1 MPHLILKVLAP
12 SSLNHYI
19 NISETK
25 GMKFNM
31 FDRATMLSKVT
42 LLLVGFWMLPSSTTQ
57 AASTTM
63 QPATSGLATPI
74 FLQVIPQIDI
84 NIGGNDGDEED
95 FSLAIQALILITIL
109 SFGAAFVTMMTSF
122 TRIIV
127 VFFFLRM
134 GLGTQQSPPNQVL
147 IGLAL
152 FLTIFIMKPTFDKIN
167 DEAIQPYVNEEM
179 TQIVALKTAAVPLK
193 EFMVRQTRDQDLLYF
208 MDMAK
213 IGSINTI
220 EELPLYV
227 AVPAYVLSELRI
239 AFQIGFMIYLPFM
252 VIDLVVASILL
263 AMGIMFLPPVMVSL
277 PFKIL
282 VFVLTDGWYLLVQS
296 LVQSFN

>member
-1 MPHLILKVLAP
+1 MMPAVIKKLGLWLSIAMIITGATGSVIKAEASPVSASAIQSAFSTPVL
-12 SSLNHYI
+12 
-19 NISETK
+19 
-25 GMKFNM
+25 
-31 FDRATMLSKVT
+31 
-42 LLLVGFWMLPSSTTQ
+42 
-57 AASTTM
+57 M
-63 QPATSGLATPI
+63 Q
-74 FLQVIPQIDI
+74 IPQIDLS
-84 NIGGNDGDEED
+84 IGGEDASDED

-152 FLTIFIMKPTFDKIN
+152 FLTIFIMKPTFDRMN
-167 DEAIQPYVNEEM
+167 EQAIQPYINEEM
-179 TQIVALKTAAVPLK
+179 TQVEALASAAVPLK
-193 EFMVRQTRDQDLLYF
+193 EFMVNQTREKDLLYF
-208 MDMAK
+208 MDMA
-213 IGSINTI
+213 GVSTVDSI
-220 EELPLYV
+220 ESLPLYV
-227 AVPAYVLSELRI
+227 AVPSYVLSELRI

-263 AMGIMFLPPVMVSL
+263 SMGIMFLPPVMVSL

-296 LVQSFN
+296 LVESFR

>member
-1 MPHLILKVLAP
+1 MNLIKRCISNRYSRFAALLGLFSVMIP
-12 SSLNHYI
+12 SAAFAASSAGSLLPAFSLN
-19 NISETK
+19 
-25 GMKFNM
+25 
-31 FDRATMLSKVT
+31 
-42 LLLVGFWMLPSSTTQ
+42 LPFFMQ
-57 AASTTM
+57 A
-63 QPATSGLATPI
+63 L
-74 FLQVIPQIDI
+74 PQIDLS
-84 NIGGNDGDEED
+84 IGGEAED

-109 SFGAAFVTMMTSF
+109 SFGPAFITMMTSF

-152 FLTIFIMKPTFDKIN
+152 FLTIFIMMPTFNQVNEIAIQPFIN
-167 DEAIQPYVNEEM
+167 DEM
-179 TQIVALKTAAVPLK
+179 TQAEALVQAAIPLK
-193 EFMVRQTRDQDLLYF
+193 EFMVAQTRNQDLLFF
-208 MDMAK
+208 MDMVE
-213 IGSINTI
+213 IESVDSIEDI
-220 EELPLYV
+220 PLFVVVPSYV
-227 AVPAYVLSELRI
+227 MSELRI

-263 AMGIMFLPPVMVSL
+263 AMGIIFLPPVLVSL

-296 LVQSFN
+296 MVRSFN

>member
-1 MPHLILKVLAP
+1 MMPALLKKLGLWLSIAMIITGATGSVIKAEASPVSASAIQSAFSSPVL
-12 SSLNHYI
+12 
-19 NISETK
+19 
-25 GMKFNM
+25 
-31 FDRATMLSKVT
+31 
-42 LLLVGFWMLPSSTTQ
+42 
-57 AASTTM
+57 M
-63 QPATSGLATPI
+63 Q
-74 FLQVIPQIDI
+74 IPQIDLS
-84 NIGGNDGDEED
+84 IGGEDASDED

-152 FLTIFIMKPTFDKIN
+152 FLTIFIMKPTFDKMN
-167 DEAIQPYVNEEM
+167 EQAIQPYINEEM
-179 TQIVALKTAAVPLK
+179 TQVEALASAAVPLK
-193 EFMVRQTRDQDLLYF
+193 EFMVNQTREKDLLYF
-208 MDMAK
+208 MDMA
-213 IGSINTI
+213 GVSTVDSI
-220 EELPLYV
+220 ESLPLYV
-227 AVPAYVLSELRI
+227 AVPSYVLSELRI

-263 AMGIMFLPPVMVSL
+263 SMGIMFLPPVMVSL

-296 LVQSFN
+296 LVESFR

>member
-1 MPHLILKVLAP
+1 MYFRSSMIQMIQNIGRPVFNKRILILALAG
-12 SSLNHYI
+12 L
-19 NISETK
+19 
-25 GMKFNM
+25 
-31 FDRATMLSKVT
+31 LT
-42 LLLVGFWMLPSSTTQ
+42 LVFSSTTGLQ
-57 AASTTM
+57 AAPSANGAVLSS
-63 QPATSGLATPI
+63 PAFIQA
-74 FLQVIPQIDI
+74 IPQIDI
-84 NIGGNDGDEED
+84 SMGGDSNEED

-152 FLTIFIMKPTFDKIN
+152 FLTIFIMKPTFDQIN
-167 DEAIQPYVNEEM
+167 EQAIQPYVNEEM
-179 TQIVALKTAAVPLK
+179 TQMEALSSASGPLK
-193 EFMVRQTRDQDLLYF
+193 EFMVRQTRNEDLLYF
-208 MDMAK
+208 MNMAE
-213 IGSINTI
+213 I
-220 EELPLYV
+220 ESVDNMASLPLYV

-296 LVQSFN
+296 LIESFN

>member
-1 MPHLILKVLAP
+1 MDMQSGMRLKSFACVKIIVLLMGIYVIAP
-12 SSLNHYI
+12 SD
-19 NISETK
+19 TK
-25 GMKFNM
+25 AAP
-31 FDRATMLSKVT
+31 AT
-42 LLLVGFWMLPSSTTQ
+42 G
-57 AASTTM
+57 TTM
-63 QPATSGLATPI
+63 ISSMQSPLFVQS
-74 FLQVIPQIDI
+74 IPQIDI
-84 NIGGNDGDEED
+84 SVGGNSEGEGED

-109 SFGAAFVTMMTSF
+109 SFGSAFITMMTSF

-152 FLTIFIMKPTFDKIN
+152 FLTIFIMKPTFDTIN
-167 DEAIQPYVNEEM
+167 EEAIQPYVNDEM
-179 TQIVALKTAAVPLK
+179 TQVEALSTAAVPLK
-193 EFMVRQTRDQDLLYF
+193 EFMVKQTRDQDLLYF
-208 MDMAK
+208 MDMADV
-213 IGSINTI
+213 STVNDI
-220 EELPLYV
+220 EALPLYV

-263 AMGIMFLPPVMVSL
+263 SMGIMFLPPIMVSL

-296 LVQSFN
+296 LVESFN